1 MDIWTETKEII
12 LTLVIAIMVSITVPS
27 GKNKAQAHE
36 ISLTPPRKP
45 VKELDT
51 IKNSLIAE
59 EGFRTK
65 VYKDTHGNRTI
76 GVGFNLEK
84 SSAKTELKSV
94 GVRYKDVISGKQEL
108 SEEQV
113 YKLLNISIFKALD
126 EVKTLI
132 PNFEILSPIRQNALV
147 GLTFQLGKAD
157 LAGFKNMLKAINIGD
172 WQTASKE
179 LLVNSKGSGPS
190 LYYKQTPERAKR
202 YSNMLLKG
210 N

>member
-1 MDIWTETKEII
+1 
-12 LTLVIAIMVSITVPS
+12 MVSITVPLER
-27 GKNKAQAHE
+27 NKTQAHE

-45 VKELDT
+45 IKDLDA
-51 IKNSLIAE
+51 IQNSLIVE

-65 VYKDTHGNRTI
+65 VYKDTQGNRTI

-84 SSAKTELKSV
+84 ANAKEKLKAI
-94 GVRYKDVISGKQEL
+94 GADYKDIVSGKQEL
-108 SEEQV
+108 SDDQV
-113 YKLLNISIFKALD
+113 YDLLNMSVFDALD
-126 EVKTLI
+126 EVETLV
-132 PNFEILSPIRQNALV
+132 PNFEALPATRQSALV

-157 LAGFKNMLKAINIGD
+157 LAGFKNMLKAVNSGD
-172 WQTASKE
+172 WETAAKE
-179 LLVNSKGSGPS
+179 LLVNADGSGPS